1 MIISALILRHD
12 FFNSARENSKGLID
26 KTSIFVLH
34 LYSECVCMNTKK
46 AEKMTE
52 FDAIES

>member
-1 MIISALILRHD
+1 MIISAFILRQV

-26 KTSIFVLH
+26 KTGIFVLH

-52 FDAIES
+52 YDVMS